1 MGKSD
6 LRKKKREKEIR
17 VDCKQSARTSGTTP
31 SGSTGVP
38 PLRKKAYQEGL
49 LGGDS
54 LPGSHRS
61 KVLNVGGQTLELA
74 LGLSRRLV
82 LGLRNRSSGV
92 GGSPHRRRVGDARVR
107 LSERLHSRERI
118 GHRPAHEGSRDRR
131 SNSGIGPN

>member
-6 LRKKKREKEIR
+6 LEKKKKEIR
-17 VDCKQSARTSGTTP
+17 DDCKQSAQTSGTTP

-54 LPGSHRS
+54 LPGSRRS

-74 LGLSRRLV
+74 LEVNRRLV

-92 GGSPHRRRVGDARVR
+92 GGSPHRRQVGKARVQ
-107 LSERLHSRERI
+107 LSE
-118 GHRPAHEGSRDRR
+118 
-131 SNSGIGPN
+131 